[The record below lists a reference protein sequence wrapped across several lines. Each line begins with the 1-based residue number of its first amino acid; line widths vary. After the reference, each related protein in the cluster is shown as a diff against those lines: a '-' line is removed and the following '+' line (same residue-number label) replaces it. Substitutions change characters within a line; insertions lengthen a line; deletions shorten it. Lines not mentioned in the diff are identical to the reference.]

1 MLIGEVDEADFEAV
15 GTAGRVLYL
24 LYGVL
29 VVILLANVLIAIVTA
44 YYGVVRNQRAG
55 MYCFIHCDIYID
67 F

>member
-55 MYCFIHCDIYID
+55 MY
-67 F
+67 